1 MRTVYFTLSGALLL
15 LALTFTTSLSAQRN
29 CGAMEHLQMEMENDS
44 KRALKLQQIEEQTR
58 NFIQNTDARAVN
70 GIITIPV
77 VVHVVYNNSTENIS
91 DAQVQSQIDVL
102 NDDFRRT
109 NSDADNTWS
118 QAADTEIEFCLASVD
133 PDGNATNGITRTS
146 TSVTAF
152 STNDNMKFNSSGGK
166 DAWPAADYLNMW
178 SCDISGGILGYAQF
192 PGGDPAT
199 DGVVM
204 DYQYFGTIG
213 TATAPFDLGRTAT
226 HEVGHWLNLRHIW
239 GDGNCN
245 VDDFVSDTPTSDAAN
260 YGCATGHVS
269 CSTVDMVQNY
279 MDYSDDACMNLYT
292 AGQKTRM
299 RALFEPGGA
308 RASLLNS
315 AACGAPP
322 TPTCSDGIQN
332 GNETGV
338 DCGGPDCDACP
349 PCTDVIVSITLD
361 NYPEETSW
369 TITNSGGSVVASG
382 GTYGSQPDGST
393 VTITNCLPD
402 GCYDFTINDAYGDGI
417 CCSYGNGSYSVTTG
431 GSTVASG
438 GSFGSSETT
447 NFCVGGGPAPTCT
460 DGIQNGNETGVDC
473 GGPDCAA
480 CPTCDDGIQN
490 GNETGVDCGGPDCA
504 ACPTCDD
511 GIQNGSETGVD
522 CGGPDCA
529 ACPTCDDGIQNGNE
543 TGVDCGGPD
552 CAACPVAPTCT
563 DGIQNGNETGIDCGG
578 PDCPAC
584 PVDPTCTDVI
594 VSITLDNYPEET
606 SWTITDNGGSVVA
619 SGGTYGN
626 QADGS
631 TVNITVC
638 LVDGCYDF
646 TINDTYGDGICCSY
660 GNGSYSVTIDG
671 NKVASGDSFGSSE
684 TTNFCIGGSPAPTCT
699 DGIQNGS
706 ETGVDCG
713 GPDCAPCNTG
723 GCTDTNVNF
732 NNFESGWGIWND
744 GGSDCRR
751 SANDAAY
758 SNGSYSIRL
767 RDNTSTSV
775 MTTDNLNLA
784 GFEEVTIDFSYY
796 PRSMETGED
805 FWLQA
810 STDGGSSYQTLAS
823 WASGTDFSNNVRE
836 NETIVITG
844 TFTSTTRFR
853 FRCDASGN
861 SDYIYIDDVDV
872 SGCANGARMSGEELL
887 ATPEVT
893 NNEPSFSQI
902 ALFPNPTSSVLNVDF
917 VFDQSFDA
925 QVQVYVTDMTG
936 KALQQLQWTATNGK
950 QRQTLDVSQFAPGIY
965 MLHLISG
972 EERVTQRFVVAK

>member
-1 MRTVYFTLSGALLL
+1 MRTIYFSLTGALLL

-29 CGAMEHLQMEMENDS
+29 CGAMEHLEMEMQNDP
-44 KRALKLQQIEEQTR
+44 KRAIKLQQIEQQTR

-70 GIITIPV
+70 GVITIPV
-77 VVHVVYNNSTENIS
+77 VVHVVYNTAAENIS

-102 NDDFRRT
+102 NADFRRT
-109 NSDADNTWS
+109 NSDADGTWS

-133 PDGNATNGITRTS
+133 PNGNPTNGITRTS
-146 TSVTAF
+146 TSVSAF

-166 DAWPAADYLNMW
+166 DAWPAGDYLNMW

-192 PGGDPAT
+192 PGGNPAT

-245 VDDFVSDTPTSDAAN
+245 VDDFVSDTPTSDAPN

-292 AGQKTRM
+292 TGQKTRM

-338 DCGGPDCDACP
+338 DCGGPDCAACP
-349 PCTDVIVSITLD
+349 PCTNVTVSITLD
-361 NYPEETSW
+361 NYPSETSW
-369 TITNSGGSVVASG
+369 TITDGGGSVVASG
-382 GTYGSQPDGST
+382 GTYGSQPNGST
-393 VTITNCLPD
+393 VNITTCLTD

-417 CCSYGNGSYSVTTG
+417 CCAYGNGSYSVTTG

-438 GSFGSSETT
+438 GAFGASETT
-447 NFCVGGGPAPTCT
+447 NFCISGGPAPTCN

-473 GGPDCAA
+473 GGPDCSP
-480 CPTCDDGIQN
+480 CPTCN
-490 GNETGVDCGGPDCA
+490 
-504 ACPTCDD
+504 D

-552 CAACPVAPTCT
+552 CAACPTC
-563 DGIQNGNETGIDCGG
+563 N
-578 PDCPAC
+578 
-584 PVDPTCTDVI
+584 
-594 VSITLDNYPEET
+594 
-606 SWTITDNGGSVVA
+606 
-619 SGGTYGN
+619 
-626 QADGS
+626 
-631 TVNITVC
+631 
-638 LVDGCYDF
+638 
-646 TINDTYGDGICCSY
+646 
-660 GNGSYSVTIDG
+660 
-671 NKVASGDSFGSSE
+671 
-684 TTNFCIGGSPAPTCT
+684 

-713 GPDCAPCNTG
+713 GPDCAACPVEPTCTDVTISITLDNYPEETSWTITDGSGTVASGGTYGSQPDGSTVNVTVCLEDGCYDFTINDAYGDGICCAYGNGSYSVTTGGSTVASGGSFGASETTNFCIGGSPAPTCNDGIQNGSETGVDCGGLDCAPCNTG
-723 GCTDTNVNF
+723 GCTNTAVDF

-744 GGSDCRR
+744 GGSDCVRT
-751 SANDAAY
+751 AEAAY
-758 SNGSYSIRL
+758 SNGTYSIRL
-767 RDNTSTSV
+767 RDNTSSSV

-784 GFEEVTIDFSYY
+784 GFEEVTIAFSYY

-810 STDGGSSYQTLAS
+810 STNGGASYQTLVT
-823 WASGTDFSNNVRE
+823 WASGTDFTNNVRE

-853 FRCDASGN
+853 FRCDASSN
-861 SDYIYIDDVDV
+861 NDYIYIDDVDI

-887 ATPEVT
+887 AAPEVPANT
-893 NNEPSFSQI
+893 PSLTQV
-902 ALFPNPTSSVLNVDF
+902 ALFPNPTSDLLNVDF
-917 VFDQSFDA
+917 VFGQSFDA

-936 KALQQLQWTATNGK
+936 KTLQQLQWTATNGK

-965 MLHLISG
+965 ILHLISG
-972 EERVTQRFVVAK
+972 EERVTQKFVVAK